1 MAGAQPRIR
10 FSKVMEVVLWLAGL
24 GVLAENIFL
33 LKQNRRLN
41 EALAPQITAGT
52 QLRMLAGITFDGRLE
67 PVILPAAGSKL
78 LIITFSPGCP
88 ACQANQDGWM
98 RLADT
103 LEQKGIRVLWIS
115 RDPIEITRDYCTKHS
130 IRLSDT
136 LADPPYRTFA
146 QLGLA
151 RVPNTVLVGAEG
163 RVEKVWAGRLDQAGW
178 NTMFA
183 YFGER
188 EGMAS
193 PARVEVGA
201 RIPGCAS
208 KLSQTSA
215 KNCE

>member
-1 MAGAQPRIR
+1 MAGTQPKIR
-10 FSKVMEVVLWLAGL
+10 FSKVMEILLWLAGL

-33 LKQNRRLN
+33 FQQNRRLN

-52 QLRMLAGITFDGRLE
+52 QLRMLAGIAFDGRLQ
-67 PVILPAAGSKL
+67 PVALPAAGSKL

-98 RLADT
+98 RLAST
-103 LEQKGIRVLWIS
+103 LEQNGVRVLWVS
-115 RDPIEITRDYCTKHS
+115 RDPIGITRDYCTKHG
-130 IRLSDT
+130 IPLSDT

-151 RVPNTVLVGAEG
+151 RVPNTLLVGANG
-163 RVEKVWAGRLDQAGW
+163 TVEKVWVGRLDQAGW
-178 NTMFA
+178 NTMFT

-201 RIPGCAS
+201 RTTDCGSEP
-208 KLSQTSA
+208 SQTSA
-215 KNCE
+215 KSCK

>member
-1 MAGAQPRIR
+1 MADAQPKIR
-10 FSKVMEVVLWLAGL
+10 FSRVMEILLWLAGL

-33 LKQNRRLN
+33 FRQNRHLS
-41 EALAPQITAGT
+41 EALAPQIAAGT
-52 QLRMLAGITFDGRLE
+52 QLQMLAGIAFDGRLE
-67 PVILPAAGSKL
+67 PVTLPAAGSKL

-98 RLADT
+98 RLANT
-103 LEQKGIRVLWIS
+103 LEQKDVRVLWVS
-115 RDPIEITRDYCTKHS
+115 RDPIEITRDYCVKHG

-151 RVPNTVLVGAEG
+151 RVPNTLLVGAEG

-178 NTMFA
+178 NTMFT

-188 EGMAS
+188 PEMAS
-193 PARVEVGA
+193 TLRSQVGA
-201 RIPGCAS
+201 NPTGCGS

-215 KNCE
+215 KSCK

>member
-1 MAGAQPRIR
+1 MAGTQPKSR
-10 FSKVMEVVLWLAGL
+10 FSKVMEIFLWLAGL

-33 LKQNRRLN
+33 FQQNRHLS

-52 QLRMLAGITFDGRLE
+52 QLQMLAGIAFDGRLE

-98 RLADT
+98 RLAST
-103 LEQKGIRVLWIS
+103 LEQKGVRVLWVS
-115 RDPIEITRDYCTKHS
+115 RDPIEITRDYCVKHG
-130 IRLSDT
+130 IPLSDT

-151 RVPNTVLVGAEG
+151 RVPNTVLVGANG
-163 RVEKVWAGRLDQAGW
+163 TVEKVWAGRLDQAGW

-201 RIPGCAS
+201 RTTDCGSEP
-208 KLSQTSA
+208 SQMSA
-215 KNCE
+215 KSCK